1 MGFTVPE
8 RVEAMNKTTI
18 EYLDYTW
25 NPLAMR
31 CTPVSEGCRDC
42 WHIQRANMLAKNP
55 LIPEHIQKAYAGGL
69 PVLIESRLEEPLKV
83 KKPSIIGVQFMGDL
97 FHDDVK
103 FEWKHLRG
111 SEKPPSVR
119 LIHPTKN
126 TLQLTNARAL
136 PNLPKNIKHT
146 GGHIRAPG
154 RNNIAL

>member
-97 FHDDVK
+97 FHESLTVEEISK
-103 FEWKHLRG
+103 IFTIMIRSPQLEVAYQKGGMPTMLPWTGKG
-111 SEKPPSVR
+111 EKE
-119 LIHPTKN
+119 
-126 TLQLTNARAL
+126 
-136 PNLPKNIKHT
+136 
-146 GGHIRAPG
+146 
-154 RNNIAL
+154 